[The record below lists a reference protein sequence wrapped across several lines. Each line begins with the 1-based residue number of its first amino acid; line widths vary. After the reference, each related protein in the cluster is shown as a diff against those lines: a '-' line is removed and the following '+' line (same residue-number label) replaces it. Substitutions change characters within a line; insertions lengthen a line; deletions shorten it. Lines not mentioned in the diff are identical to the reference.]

1 MSTIELIEESTT
13 EIAEY
18 SATAAGLAEL
28 RGRLQDVAYDVTTT
42 KGMAVAVKD
51 RAEVRGLRVGLEK
64 MRVSI
69 KAPALER
76 CRLID
81 AEAKKLTAELEAL
94 EQPIDDQIKVE
105 EKRKAAEA
113 ETKRLAEVT
122 RRERNS
128 AALAAIRQ
136 RAFDV
141 QGKAAGTISGAIVTL
156 HTDEVAGFA
165 IDADYKALEKIAID
179 ETREKLREMHQAAI
193 EREAEDAARKAEAE
207 ALAKERAELAK
218 LRAEQ
223 EAREATARAELAA
236 QQRAADE
243 ARAKADNEARAL
255 RDAEEARLRAERAEQ
270 QAKLDAERAEL
281 RKAQDEADRVARE
294 ARRRGSPEA
303 RAPEGTQRE
312 AAAVEWHR
320 AAAARGGEEA
330 AEHKARLE
338 AQAAEMPSAWPTKQ
352 NSTASPARSSMPP
365 TRRAAMPGP
374 PSPTSANS
382 CWPARSWRR
391 SRSARARRSSWLAGP
406 DLPLFSFNTPRKKH
420 EDQRSN
426 MEGVSGVLAG
436 RSVVRRLGRDLRRRR
451 AYGSRSGGLVGRSV
465 HMWRRLR
472 R

>member
-18 SATAAGLAEL
+18 NATAAGLAEL

-42 KGMAVAVKD
+42 KGMAIAVKD

-141 QGKAAGTISGAIVTL
+141 QGKAASTISGAIVTL

-255 RDAEEARLRAERAEQ
+255 RDAEEARQRAERAEQ
-270 QAKLDAERAEL
+270 QAKLDTERAEL

-294 ARRRGSPEA
+294 ARLAFEKQEAEA
-303 RAPEGTQRE
+303 RATAAKALQEKE
-312 AAAVEWHR
+312 AAD
-320 AAAARGGEEA
+320 
-330 AEHKARLE
+330 HKARME
-338 AQAAEMPSAWPTKQ
+338 AQAAEAKRLADEAELDRLAREVEHAADAKGRDAWAALAHVCELVLSGEKLATIKVC
-352 NSTASPARSSMPP
+352 A
-365 TRRAAMPGP
+365 RAA
-374 PSPTSANS
+374 
-382 CWPARSWRR
+382 
-391 SRSARARRSSWLAGP
+391 L
-406 DLPLFSFNTPRKKH
+406 
-420 EDQRSN
+420 E
-426 MEGVSGVLAG
+426 LAG
-436 RSVVRRLGRDLRRRR
+436 R
-451 AYGSRSGGLVGRSV
+451 A
-465 HMWRRLR
+465 
-472 R
+472 